1 MTEEA
6 VLYSKNQNVG
16 IITLNRPERLNAINK
31 DLLMGLIEKLE
42 MARQDKDIVSVILT
56 GAGRAFCAGEDLKE
70 TSAGKS
76 FEDWVEETER
86 LQQVQRVIMALG
98 KPLIAAVPGYAL
110 GGGCEFAMS
119 CDIRIAAEEAKF
131 GFPETDVGLT
141 ITTAG
146 TKLLAQIVGLGKAKE
161 LVFTGDFIDAHEA
174 MAIGLANKVVPAES
188 LLDESMAMAR
198 RIGEKSPLALKLS
211 RIAIDQGLH
220 SSFEQTLEMEAGHL
234 LTCAGA
240 QNQQK
245 FVERKL
251 EQMKGEVRKDV
262 FGHEVII
269 SSMYRFFSSHMLFNQ
284 RCSPNRKCLSL
295 A

>member
-31 DLLMGLIEKLE
+31 DLLKGLIEKLKIT
-42 MARQDKDIVSVILT
+42 RQDKNIVSVILT

-70 TSAGKS
+70 TSTGKS
-76 FEDWVEETER
+76 FEDWIEETEG
-86 LQQVQRVIMALG
+86 LQEVQRVILALG

-119 CDIRIAAEEAKF
+119 CDIRIAAESAKF

-174 MAIGLANKVVPAES
+174 MAVGLANKVVPAER

-251 EQMKGEVRKDV
+251 EQMKGK
-262 FGHEVII
+262 
-269 SSMYRFFSSHMLFNQ
+269 
-284 RCSPNRKCLSL
+284 
-295 A
+295 

>member
-1 MTEEA
+1 MTAEA
-6 VLYSKNQNVG
+6 VLYGENQNVA

-31 DLLMGLIEKLE
+31 ELLKGLVEKLGV
-42 MARQDKDIVSVILT
+42 AKQDKDIVSVILT

-76 FEDWVEETER
+76 FEDWVEETEG
-86 LQQVQRVIMALG
+86 LQEVQRVILALG
-98 KPLIAAVPGYAL
+98 KPLIAAVAGYAL

-119 CDIRIAAEEAKF
+119 CDIRIAAESAKF

-161 LVFTGDFIDAHEA
+161 LVFTGDVVDAHEA
-174 MAIGLANKVVPAES
+174 ITIGLANKVVAAES

-240 QNQQK
+240 QNQQE
-245 FVERKL
+245 FVDRKL
-251 EQMKGEVRKDV
+251 QKMKGK
-262 FGHEVII
+262 
-269 SSMYRFFSSHMLFNQ
+269 
-284 RCSPNRKCLSL
+284 
-295 A
+295 

>member
-6 VLYSKNQNVG
+6 VLFNKNQNVG

-31 DLLMGLIEKLE
+31 DLLKGLIEKLE
-42 MARQDKDIVSVILT
+42 MVKQDKDIATVILT

-70 TSAGKS
+70 TSAGKN
-76 FEDWVEETER
+76 FEDWIEETEG
-86 LQQVQRVIMALG
+86 LQEVQRVILALG

-119 CDIRIAAEEAKF
+119 CDIRIAAESAKF

-161 LVFTGDFIDAHEA
+161 LVFTGDFIDAYEA
-174 MAIGLANKVVPAES
+174 KAIGLANKVVPAES
-188 LLDESMAMAR
+188 LLDESLAMAR
-198 RIGEKSPLALKLS
+198 RIGEKSPQALKLS

-240 QNQQK
+240 QNQHK

-251 EQMKGEVRKDV
+251 NQMKGK
-262 FGHEVII
+262 
-269 SSMYRFFSSHMLFNQ
+269 
-284 RCSPNRKCLSL
+284 
-295 A
+295 

>member
-6 VLYSKNQNVG
+6 VLFNKNQNVG
-16 IITLNRPERLNAINK
+16 IITMNRPERLKAINK
-31 DLLMGLIEKLE
+31 DLLKGLIEKLE
-42 MARQDKDIVSVILT
+42 MVKQDKDIATVILT

-70 TSAGKS
+70 TSAGKN
-76 FEDWVEETER
+76 FEDWIEETEG
-86 LQQVQRVIMALG
+86 LQEVQRVILALG

-119 CDIRIAAEEAKF
+119 CDIRIAAESAQF

-161 LVFTGDFIDAHEA
+161 LVFTGDFIDAYEA
-174 MAIGLANKVVPAES
+174 KAIGLANKVVPAES
-188 LLDESMAMAR
+188 LLDESLAMAR

-251 EQMKGEVRKDV
+251 DQMKGK
-262 FGHEVII
+262 
-269 SSMYRFFSSHMLFNQ
+269 
-284 RCSPNRKCLSL
+284 
-295 A
+295 

>member
-1 MTEEA
+1 MTNKA
-6 VLYSKNQNVG
+6 VLYEKNQNVA

-31 DLLMGLIEKLE
+31 DLLSGLIEKLE
-42 MARQDKDIVSVILT
+42 TAKQDKSVISVILT

-70 TSAGKS
+70 TAAGKT
-76 FEDWVEETER
+76 FEDWIEETEG
-86 LQQVQRVIMALG
+86 LQDVQRVILALG

-119 CDIRIAAEEAKF
+119 CDVRIAAESAKF

-146 TKLLAQIVGLGKAKE
+146 TKLLSQIVGLGKAKE

-174 MAIGLANKVVPAES
+174 VKIGLANKVVAAER
-188 LLDESMAMAR
+188 LLDESIAMAR
-198 RIGEKSPLALKLS
+198 RIGKKSPLALKLS

-220 SSFEQTLEMEAGHL
+220 SSFEQTLELEASHL

-245 FVERKL
+245 FVKRKL
-251 EQMKGEVRKDV
+251 EKMKIK
-262 FGHEVII
+262 
-269 SSMYRFFSSHMLFNQ
+269 
-284 RCSPNRKCLSL
+284 
-295 A
+295 